1 MTRLIRLLEAVWIV
15 IHWSMLMPVFIIAYM
30 FFCII
35 KIIYLIIVIGKVV
48 LKLHRKTMNSF
59 DNYLKDDK

>member
-1 MTRLIRLLEAVWIV
+1 MTKILKLLEAI
-15 IHWSMLMPVFIIAYM
+15 ISMPIFIIAYM

>member
-1 MTRLIRLLEAVWIV
+1 MTKILKLLEAI
-15 IHWSMLMPVFIIAYM
+15 ISMPIFIIAYM
-30 FFCII
+30 FFCIT

-48 LKLHRKTMNSF
+48 LKIHRKTMNSF

>member
-15 IHWSMLMPVFIIAYM
+15 IHWAMLMPIFIIAYM
-30 FFCII
+30 FFCIT
-35 KIIYLIIVIGKVV
+35 KIISSIIVIGKVV
-48 LKLHRKTMNSF
+48 LKIHRKIMNSF